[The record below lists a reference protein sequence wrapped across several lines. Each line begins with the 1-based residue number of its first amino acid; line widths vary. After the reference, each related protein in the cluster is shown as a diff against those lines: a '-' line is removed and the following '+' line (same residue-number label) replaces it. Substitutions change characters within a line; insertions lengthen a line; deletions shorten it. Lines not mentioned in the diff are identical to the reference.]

1 MRKPS
6 RCGWFFFCPRRLR
19 PHAVRNFEMFCAEN
33 RNTARAGL
41 GIMRAMSEILLAD
54 DDRTARASFRALLE
68 SEGFAVR
75 AVRNGEE
82 AVAEFRARRPDLVLL
97 DVMMP
102 KKNGLAAC
110 GEIRALDSAVPIL
123 FFTAMPSDAALVRG
137 LGLGADDYIAKDRSP
152 EEFTARVRAALVRG
166 ARLDAARGGAD
177 APLRLGTTEV
187 DLCAMSARSEAG
199 AAHLTRSEALALR
212 ALADARGKVVA
223 YAQFFEAVGGEG
235 YIGSDEAVG
244 RLVRRLKAKL
254 GRGGELIV
262 SERGTGYRL
271 LA

>member
-1 MRKPS
+1 MQD
-6 RCGWFFFCPRRLR
+6 
-19 PHAVRNFEMFCAEN
+19 
-33 RNTARAGL
+33 
-41 GIMRAMSEILLAD
+41 MSEILLAD
-54 DDRTARASFRALLE
+54 DERAARASFKALLE
-68 SEGFAVR
+68 AEGFAVR

-102 KKNGLAAC
+102 KKNGIAAC
-110 GEIRALDSAVPIL
+110 GEIRALDPAVPIL

-137 LGLGADDYIAKDRSP
+137 LGMGADDYIAKDRSP

-166 ARLDAARGGAD
+166 TRLAAARTGAS

-187 DLCAMSARSEAG
+187 DLCAMSAHSEAG
-199 AAHLTRSEALALR
+199 VVQLTRSEMLALR
-212 ALADARGKVVA
+212 ALADARGTVVA
-223 YAQFFEAVGGEG
+223 YDHFFTVLGGEG

-262 SERGTGYRL
+262 SAPGVGYRL
-271 LA
+271 LN

>member
-1 MRKPS
+1 
-6 RCGWFFFCPRRLR
+6 
-19 PHAVRNFEMFCAEN
+19 
-33 RNTARAGL
+33 
-41 GIMRAMSEILLAD
+41 MRAMSEILLAD

-110 GEIRALDSAVPIL
+110 GEIRALDPAVPIL